1 MEFTGLTSASHM
13 SLPEAGYGSEEGYV
27 GSEISGAGFH
37 LKLDA
42 WNWVASSY
50 PDNFKSGRYSAN
62 MIELFLRRLKLNIS
76 RDTH

>member
-1 MEFTGLTSASHM
+1 MKDPPEVKDWTGVRDKRLFNNLEKMLTD
-13 SLPEAGYGSEEGYV
+13 PNV
-27 GSEISGAGFH
+27 RFH

-42 WNWVASSY
+42 WNRVASSY

-76 RDTH
+76 RGTH